1 MAADG
6 NDRNDSHGN
15 DAHSGRAADSAA
27 DTTSAYTGNAD
38 DSSVRSGAADG
49 ASGSAD
55 GGSADGNGPGDSS
68 GNGSDRG
75 TEPVEYVTYT
85 TRSGEVRQRR
95 KRRDSRDYSSAGGS
109 NRNADNGSAA
119 DTSETT
125 RQTDENT
132 ARVNP
137 PRRTRS
143 ASSTSAPMAQNTR
156 ELVRDA
162 FEFVF
167 WGIGAATKV
176 PGWELEPDESKE
188 LAQRAQNFWTSLD
201 KKKAQRWEA
210 IANKWLPG
218 ITFVGAI
225 VAVGAPR
232 VKRTQ
237 QIVNERKR
245 GPIRKEQQPV
255 TTTTGQPVTETR
267 YPIAPDVAPVASAGD
282 SESADK
288 LRASPVTSFADIEI
302 SE

>member
-15 DAHSGRAADSAA
+15 DAHSGSAA
-27 DTTSAYTGNAD
+27 DTSGADTTSSYTGTDHGSAG
-38 DSSVRSGAADG
+38 SGAADG
-49 ASGSAD
+49 ESGSAN
-55 GGSADGNGPGDSS
+55 GGSGNSNGPGDSS
-68 GNGSDRG
+68 GTGSDSGAER
-75 TEPVEYVTYT
+75 VEYVTYT

-109 NRNADNGSAA
+109 NRTAENGNAA
-119 DTSETT
+119 DTTETT
-125 RQTDENT
+125 QQANENT

-245 GPIRKEQQPV
+245 GTIRKEQQPA

-267 YPIAPDVAPVASAGD
+267 YPVTPDVAPVASTGN
-282 SESADK
+282 SESAEQ

-302 SE
+302 IE